1 MGFNPPVPQRD
12 SDWEIRAAMLLSLS
26 FQVLLIFVG
35 PFRKRTA
42 SPVARFASWSC
53 YLLAD
58 WVADLALGLLVNNL
72 GNIGGNGPPSV
83 SSWSGG
89 GANNNSRR
97 GGGGVVATVDGGGGG
112 GPAMF
117 AFWTPFLLLHLGG
130 QDTIT
135 AYSIEDNQLW
145 RRHLIGLLFQ
155 LFSALV
161 VFSCTLEGN
170 PMIPATVLMFVAGI
184 IKYGERTYSLYSGS
198 VDGGVASILPAPD
211 PGPNYAKL
219 MSVFSGMHRAGL
231 DVDVVVANGQAS
243 KLEAA
248 RQESEVTRHAMA
260 TGKALEAQA
269 YYLFTVCGRR
279 VCYDINVG
287 HKERMISQAFF
298 LDRADMTKPGK
309 AVEVIEAEL
318 NFIYDMVHTKEPV
331 AHTLPGLV
339 LRFVSSACIVSSVAA
354 FCLLDKGGIQRVDVD
369 ITYALLLGALALDVA
384 SLVVLLFSSDWTM
397 VFLKD
402 ESSSWPLVSRLL
414 GRVVEPARRWLCPE
428 RPRWSKMT
436 SQLNLIDYSLDKPDG
451 EHSLGPCTRLAK
463 VVAYKLRAGLVFD
476 EFFFVRRKKPTS
488 FVNKLKHTAEDL
500 RNPNNNPNPK
510 GDDEGSESKLMH
522 AAEDLR
528 NPNNPNP
535 KGDDEGSKSK
545 LKHVAEDLR
554 NPNNPNPKGDDE
566 GSYDDIE
573 AMRKASSYRGE
584 KAISVTKEEMR
595 KKKTMGTT
603 NKLVVEEIH
612 WDTLMDSV
620 IKRDFDESLLMWH
633 IATDLCCCISS
644 HSGPST
650 AAATQQQDIS
660 TSLSEY
666 MLYLLVMQPKVL
678 AASAGVGQVAYQDT
692 CAEARRLFR
701 SATVHCDPDHRD
713 ARRVLLGTCTSV
725 PPEKV
730 KGGRSK
736 SVLFPACI
744 VAKELLKLDE
754 EARCKL
760 LAGVWVEMLTYAAAK
775 CKGTTHVH
783 HLARGGE
790 LITVVW
796 LLMTHMGIGNIYQKK
811 VAVWAKY

>member
-42 SPVARFASWSC
+42 RPVARFACWSC

-97 GGGGVVATVDGGGGG
+97 GGGGVVATVDGGGG
-112 GPAMF
+112 PAMF

-135 AYSIEDNQLW
+135 AYSIEDNELW

-198 VDGGVASILPAPD
+198 VDGVVGSILPAPNA
-211 PGPNYAKL
+211 GPNYAKL
-219 MSVFSGMHRAGL
+219 MSVFSSKEKAGL
-231 DVDVVVANGQAS
+231 DVEVVIANGDAGM
-243 KLEAA
+243 LHAA
-248 RQESEVTRHAMA
+248 REKSEVTR
-260 TGKALEAQA
+260 KALDMRKTLEAHA
-269 YYLFTVCGRR
+269 YYLFTVFGRS

-298 LDRADMTKPGK
+298 LDREDDMAKPGK

-331 AHTLPGLV
+331 AHTLAGV
-339 LRFVSSACIVSSVAA
+339 ALRFVSSACMVSSAVA
-354 FCLLDKGGIQRVDVD
+354 FCLLDKGGVQHVDVA
-369 ITYALLLGALALDVA
+369 ITYALLLGARRRVSGRAPLLLRPDDGVPRRRVLVA
-384 SLVVLLFSSDWTM
+384 VGVPAAAMHRAASEAASSL
-397 VFLKD
+397 
-402 ESSSWPLVSRLL
+402 
-414 GRVVEPARRWLCPE
+414 
-428 RPRWSKMT
+428 
-436 SQLNLIDYSLDKPDG
+436 LNLINYSLGKPDG
-451 EHSLGPCTRLAK
+451 EHPLGPWSRVAK
-463 VVAYKLRAGLVFD
+463 DVAYKLRAGPVFD
-476 EFFFVRRKKPTS
+476 DFFFVRRETLTARMDKGKIL
-488 FVNKLKHTAEDL
+488 FDFIFNQLKGVAHDL
-500 RNPNNNPNPK
+500 RES
-510 GDDEGSESKLMH
+510 GDD
-522 AAEDLR
+522 
-528 NPNNPNP
+528 
-535 KGDDEGSKSK
+535 
-545 LKHVAEDLR
+545 V
-554 NPNNPNPKGDDE
+554 
-566 GSYDDIE
+566 E
-573 AMRKASSYRGE
+573 AMRKACSYRGE
-584 KAISVTKEEMR
+584 RAIAATPE
-595 KKKTMGTT
+595 G
-603 NKLVVEEIH
+603 IQQH
-612 WDTLMDSV
+612 WDTSVLMDSV
-620 IKRDFDESLLMWH
+620 RKRDFDESLLMWH
-633 IATDLCCCISS
+633 IATDLCISS
-644 HSGPST
+644 ESQVPT
-650 AAATQQQDIS
+650 AHTGNWKDVS
-660 TSLSEY
+660 KSLSEY

-678 AASAGVGQVAYQDT
+678 VASAGVGQMAYQDT

-701 SATVHCDPDHRD
+701 SATVHCDPYHQD
-713 ARRVLLGTCTSV
+713 AARMLLGTCTTV
-725 PPEKV
+725 APEIV

-744 VAKELLKLDE
+744 VAKELLKLGDE

-760 LAGVWVEMLTYAAAK
+760 LARVWMEMLTYAAAK

-783 HLARGGE
+783 NLARGGE

-796 LLMTHMGIGNIYQKK
+796 LLMTHMGIGTIYQKK
-811 VAVWAKY
+811 VADDPTSKLIIHDQ